1 MNPRL
6 ALNLTIL
13 LAILAG
19 VAAGGWFVGAEFL
32 ADQPEA
38 PTTLAL
44 DSADDAEAGVEEGAA
59 ASVAGRVR
67 VGYDPAAHI
76 NTALV
81 LGASGLSPFQPE
93 GLRGRQ
99 VLAGRVVEVREEM
112 REVETAAGLADV
124 LFHIITLETSSGRAA
139 VTIRPDSTFLL
150 SLRPGQ
156 PSEIGAGAAIA
167 LIFEQ
172 TADGRATASA
182 ALVLPPAS
190 RPVLNSGL
198 PPVTP
203 APSQEADDQAADPEQ

>member
-1 MNPRL
+1 MNPRQSL
-6 ALNLTIL
+6 TLTIV

-38 PTTLAL
+38 PTTLTL
-44 DSADDAEAGVEEGAA
+44 DSADDAVEEGAA

-67 VGYDPAAHI
+67 VGYDPAANI

-99 VLAGRVVEVREEM
+99 VLAGRVVEVREET
-112 REVETAAGLADV
+112 REVETAAGLAEV
-124 LFHIITLETSSGRAA
+124 LFHVITLETSSGRAA
-139 VTIRPDSTFLL
+139 ITIRPDSTFLL
-150 SLRPGQ
+150 NLRPGE
-156 PSEIGAGAAIA
+156 PSEISAGAAIA

-172 TADGRATASA
+172 AADGRATASA

-203 APSQEADDQAADPEQ
+203 APPQEADDSEQ

>member
-1 MNPRL
+1 MNPRQT
-6 ALNLTIL
+6 LNLTIV

-38 PTTLAL
+38 PTTLTL
-44 DSADDAEAGVEEGAA
+44 DSADDAVEEGAA

-67 VGYDPAAHI
+67 VGYDPAANI

-112 REVETAAGLADV
+112 REVETAAGPADL
-124 LFHIITLETSSGRAA
+124 LFHVITLETSSGRAA
-139 VTIRPDSTFLL
+139 ITIRPDSTFLL
-150 SLRPGQ
+150 NLRPGE

-172 TADGRATASA
+172 AADGHATASA

-203 APSQEADDQAADPEQ
+203 APQQEADDPEQ

>member
-1 MNPRL
+1 MNPRQ
-6 ALNLTIL
+6 ALNLTIV

-44 DSADDAEAGVEEGAA
+44 DGPDNDGDAAVEEGAA

-67 VGYDPAAHI
+67 VGYDSAANI

-124 LFHIITLETSSGRAA
+124 LFHVITLETSSGRAA

-150 SLRPGQ
+150 SLRPGE

-172 TADGRATASA
+172 AADGRATASA
-182 ALVLPPAS
+182 ALVLPSAS

-203 APSQEADDQAADPEQ
+203 APPQEADDPEQ

>member
-1 MNPRL
+1 MNPRQT
-6 ALNLTIL
+6 LNLTIV

-38 PTTLAL
+38 PTTLTL
-44 DSADDAEAGVEEGAA
+44 DGADDAVEEGAA

-67 VGYDPAAHI
+67 VGYDPAANI

-112 REVETAAGLADV
+112 REVETAAGLADM
-124 LFHIITLETSSGRAA
+124 LFHVITLETSSGRAA
-139 VTIRPDSTFLL
+139 ITIRPDSTFLL
-150 SLRPGQ
+150 NLRPGA

-172 TADGRATASA
+172 ATDGRATASA

-203 APSQEADDQAADPEQ
+203 APPQEADD